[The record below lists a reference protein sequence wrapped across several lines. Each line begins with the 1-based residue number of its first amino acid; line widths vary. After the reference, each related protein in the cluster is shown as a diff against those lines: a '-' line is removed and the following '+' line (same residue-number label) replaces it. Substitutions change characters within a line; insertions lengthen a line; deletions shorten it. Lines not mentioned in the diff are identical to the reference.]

1 MQLQL
6 HLFGHYQLTIGG
18 QSAKFAT
25 DHARALLA
33 YLAVEARPHQRPSLA
48 TLLWPEQPETT
59 ARQNLRQAL
68 VYLKKA
74 LQSEP
79 ELDQYLVITSRSVQ
93 LQLDPE
99 RVDVLHF
106 RQLLATCASHPHPT
120 LLTCADCLQRLSHA
134 ADLYVGEFLQGFFI
148 KNSPPF
154 EEWALYTREQ
164 LHRQAIDLFH
174 TLTLHHEAQGDYH
187 AMQAMAAR
195 QLVLEPW
202 REEAYVQRMRALA
215 LSGQS
220 AAALAHYAT
229 CVRVLEHELGVAP
242 APETT
247 ALYEQIRAGHLRGP
261 SLRPPVT
268 VTSASNEVVTPAA
281 PPRGAADEAATTPD
295 IGVSTGTVAHDWLEM
310 PASTHFQGR
319 STEVAQLK
327 RWLLD
332 ERYRVVAIL
341 GMGGLGKTTLAAH
354 LAQAVA
360 AHFDRIIWRSLLNAP
375 PCAELLQGWLRTL
388 LGETATVLPQD
399 QADQLR
405 LLLDHLRETR
415 CLLVLD
421 NLESIMQGDAT
432 AGTLRPGYEAYAQLW
447 QTLATTP
454 HQSCLVL
461 TSREE
466 PAGLA
471 RLTNQ
476 RQTVAV
482 LNLAGLDHHA
492 GAQLLQHY
500 GLDAK
505 PTAMRS
511 LLDHYSGN
519 PLALQLVAHTILEL
533 FGGNVAAFQQD
544 RAPIF
549 DDIRTVLDSQFARL
563 APLEQELLY
572 WLAIE
577 REAVTLQRLEE
588 NLVEHPPKRIFVEAL
603 RALQRRS
610 LVEQHKSTFSLQNVL
625 IEYLTEQLVE
635 QVADE
640 LDQHL
645 HSAEQVETAT
655 SAFAFETAYL
665 NRFALLQADAKEAVR
680 QSQLRL
686 ILQPVAQRLRDQF
699 GSAALAIRVKRWLAH
714 LRTSWAHRPGYL
726 AGNLINLLQALA
738 IELHGFNF
746 AGLTIWQ
753 ADLRGSTLHECDF
766 TGADLARSV
775 FTDNFGLINTIAIS
789 PNGALLAAAIGNG
802 EVRLWRRHDRRLAG
816 LLHGH
821 GAHIWSLAFSPD
833 GQLLAGGGDDQRIRL
848 WHVDRLTTHGTGE
861 MRFVL
866 QGHTGAIHAVAF
878 SPDGQFLASA
888 GYDQTIRLW
897 GVADGQLHLQLTG
910 HTGCIYSIA
919 FSADGKLLVSGS
931 DDHTVRVWTNW
942 QPNTNAHAVGQG
954 AITHQVLRGH
964 SERVYSVAISP
975 DGRTLASGSTDQT
988 VGLWS
993 WQAGV
998 GGALL
1003 QRLAGHRHLVRSV
1016 AFRPDGQ
1023 TLASGSYD
1031 ETIRLW
1037 DVATGQTQQ
1046 TLYGHNAW
1054 IRAVA
1059 FTPDGQQLVSGSFDY
1074 TVRLWDLQP
1083 GAEQTHYLL
1092 RGYTNLVRAV
1102 AFSPDGR
1109 TIASGSDDQVVRL
1122 WQMQT
1127 IAAGEEERKIG
1138 LQLRGHTRTIRAL
1151 AFSPDGCRLASGGYD
1166 ATVCIW
1172 VLTAAGTAQLGCTVR
1187 HQDIVRAIAF
1197 SPDSRLIASGSSDRT
1212 VRICDAVNG
1221 EVYQIL
1227 SGHTDTVWGVAFHP
1241 AGQQLA
1247 SCSADGTVKVWDVT
1261 DGHLH
1266 HSFSAHAHPVKAIA
1280 FSPDG
1285 ACLATGSEDQTVRV
1299 WAAATGELLYTCYG
1313 HTDFVWSVAFSP
1325 DGQHLASSSSD
1336 RTIRLWDRPCAASRS
1351 TSSPLHH
1358 IFTGHSDWV
1367 WMIAFSPDGQTLV
1380 SCSDDEM
1387 IKLWSVA
1394 GGACLQTLRVPGPYA
1409 GMQIQ
1414 GVSGLSETQKTALK
1428 ALGAVETAIAPEPI
1442 RPLPTLPTPLTPLV
1456 GRANELAAL
1465 AELLQQPTLR
1475 LLTLIGPGGMGK
1487 TRLALAAGAAHQAA
1501 FADGVYFVALA
1512 PLTHASEV
1520 AATIAAALALPVQ
1533 GRDPRQLLRQSLQQK
1548 AVLLILDNVE
1558 HLLPTAL
1565 AHATGKA
1572 DETLLDL
1579 IRELL
1584 QAAPQVRILTTSRE
1598 RLNLQGET
1606 LYRVEGLSYL
1616 TQATGEP
1623 SVASAA
1629 IELFVQAARRV
1640 RRDFTVTPADLRPL
1654 FQICYLVQGLPL
1666 GLEMTA
1672 AWVDQL
1678 SVGEIADEMRKSLD
1692 FLTLTEHNVPARQR
1706 SLRAVFEWS
1715 WRLLSPQEQGCL
1727 RRLAIFR
1734 GGFTRAAAEAVAGA
1748 SLHELGT
1755 LIHKSLLTHRTAA
1768 IGPTGP
1774 TNTAQGRYELH
1785 ELLRQFADEQLQG
1798 AAHEY
1803 SLVAQRHS
1811 EYYLAFLA
1819 ARAVPITRAESR
1831 AVTAEI
1837 QLEVDNVRQAWSWA
1851 ARHCCYQLLDQAAY
1865 SLWQFCKYAGLWPE
1879 GVELFQ
1885 LAIDS
1890 LRQQPDLTAT
1900 LTGVSLLSKLLAI
1913 QGSCLMGLSDHARAL
1928 TVAQEA
1934 IGLGQRDEAQAA
1946 AQQGL
1951 TLGTL
1956 VYGQALRRTGA
1967 TEAARPY
1974 LAQAVTLAQRYQAQP
1989 TPLELLPE
1997 VEMRAYGW
2005 LCSIALSPDHDYGAA
2020 QRFAEANLQL
2030 CRRLGKVDGEMI
2042 AITDLI
2048 DIAVATDDLTTAR
2061 RYGEQVLQMA
2071 EQTGSQRLIATSY
2084 RTLAEIAQRQG
2095 EYALAYTLAERA
2107 LREIQ
2112 ALGDVLHQVVVLS
2125 QLGLLSTLMGAYG
2138 QGQQWFDQLANA
2150 RRRVESAIVEIF
2162 AATVALTRFA
2172 LYQGDSATALHHAQ
2186 QAQTLAQQLAAPAK
2200 QLQAAL
2206 LIGHAQHGQQQ
2217 WAAAASAYQQ
2227 AMAHAKPLGSA
2238 SHTVEPLAGLAQV
2251 ALAKGDLAT
2260 AQRQVEAILAALTA
2274 NPQASLEEPFL
2285 IYLVCHHVLAA
2296 AGDPRA
2302 AKVVQSGYDLL
2313 QSYAGAIPDP
2323 QWRHTFLTKVPTNAA
2338 LQLAYQAAQAEQARR
2353 APRRRRAVAQSA

>member
-1 MQLQL
+1 MHLQL
-6 HLFGHYQLTIGG
+6 LLFGHYQLTIGD

-33 YLAVEARPHQRPSLA
+33 YLAVEARPHQRTSLA
-48 TLLWPEQPETT
+48 TLLWPEQVETS

-79 ELDQYLVITSRSVQ
+79 DLAQYLVITSKTVQ
-93 LQLDPE
+93 IQLEPE
-99 RVDVLHF
+99 QVDVLHF
-106 RQLLATCASHPHPT
+106 RQLLATCTTHPHTT

-174 TLTLHHEAQGDYH
+174 SLTLHHEAHGDYH

-202 REEAYVQRMRALA
+202 REEAHVQRMRALA

-229 CVRVLEHELGVAP
+229 CVRVLAHELGVAP

-247 ALYEQIRAGHLRGP
+247 ALYEQIRAGHLRSP
-261 SLRPPVT
+261 NLSR
-268 VTSASNEVVTPAA
+268 PAA
-281 PPRGAADEAATTPD
+281 VTIASATTGAATTDEAPSGAADEAATTP
-295 IGVSTGTVAHDWLEM
+295 GVGMSAGTVAHDWLEM
-310 PASTHFQGR
+310 PTNTHFQGR
-319 STEVAQLK
+319 RAEVAQLK

-341 GMGGLGKTTLAAH
+341 GMGGLGKSTLAAH

-375 PCAELLQGWLRTL
+375 PYAELLQGWLRTL
-388 LGETATVLPQD
+388 AGEAVTVLPQE
-399 QADQLR
+399 QAEQQR
-405 LLLDHLRETR
+405 LLLDYLRDTR
-415 CLLVLD
+415 CLLILD
-421 NLESIMQGDAT
+421 NVESIMQGAAT

-447 QTLATTP
+447 QLLATTP

-471 RLTNQ
+471 RLSSQ
-476 RQTVAV
+476 QQTVAL

-500 GLDAK
+500 GLDAQ
-505 PTAMRS
+505 PTAIRS

-519 PLALQLVAHTILEL
+519 PLALQLVAHTIIEL
-533 FGGNVAAFQQD
+533 FSGDVAAFQQD

-549 DDIRTVLDSQFARL
+549 DDIRTVLDRQFARL
-563 APLEQELLY
+563 APLEQALLY

-577 REAVTLQRLEE
+577 REAVTLQRLEG

-610 LVEQHKSTFSLQNVL
+610 LVEQHQATFSLQNVL

-640 LDQHL
+640 LGRHL
-645 HSAEQVETAT
+645 PSGEQNETPT
-655 SAFAFETAYL
+655 SDLGTAYF

-686 ILQPVAQRLRDQF
+686 ILQPIAQRLSDQL
-699 GSAALAIRVKRWLAH
+699 GSAALAMYIKRWLVH
-714 LRTSWAHRPGYL
+714 LRTSWTHRPGYL
-726 AGNLINLLQALA
+726 TGNLINLLQALA

-746 AGLTIWQ
+746 AGLTVWQ
-753 ADLRGSTLHECDF
+753 ADLRGVTLHECDF

-775 FTDNFGLINTIAIS
+775 FTDNFGLINTIAVS
-789 PNGALLAAAIGNG
+789 PDGVLLAAAIGNG
-802 EVRLWRRHDRRLAG
+802 EVRLWRRQDRRPAS

-833 GQLLAGGGDDQRIRL
+833 GQLLAGGSDDQRIRL
-848 WHVDRLTTHGTGE
+848 WHVDRLLTHGTGE

-931 DDHTVRVWTNW
+931 DDQTVRVWMNW
-942 QPNTNAHAVGQG
+942 HTTGQSAARG
-954 AITHQVLRGH
+954 GVTSQVLHGH
-964 SERVYSVAISP
+964 RERVYSVAVSP

-988 VGLWS
+988 ICLWS
-993 WQAGV
+993 WQAGG
-998 GGALL
+998 GGALR

-1016 AFRPDGQ
+1016 AFHPDGQ

-1037 DVATGQTQQ
+1037 DVATGQLRQ
-1046 TLYGHNAW
+1046 TLYGHSAW

-1074 TVRLWDLQP
+1074 TVRLWDLQA
-1083 GAEQTHYLL
+1083 GAEQAHYLL

-1102 AFSPDGR
+1102 AFSPDGK
-1109 TIASGSDDQVVRL
+1109 TIASGSDDQIVRL
-1122 WQMQT
+1122 WHVQT
-1127 IAAGEEERKIG
+1127 TAGVQESRLR

-1151 AFSPDGCRLASGGYD
+1151 AFSPDGRRLASGGYD

-1172 VLTAAGTAQLGCTVR
+1172 VLTATGTAALGCTVR
-1187 HQDIVRAIAF
+1187 HQDIVRAMAF
-1197 SPDSRLIASGSSDRT
+1197 SPDSQLIASGSSDRT
-1212 VRICDAVNG
+1212 VRISGASNG

-1227 SGHTDTVWGVAFHP
+1227 NGHTDTVWGVAFHP
-1241 AGQQLA
+1241 AGRLLA
-1247 SCSADGTVKVWDVT
+1247 SCSADGTVKLWDVV
-1261 DGHLH
+1261 DGHLQ
-1266 HSFSAHAHPVKAIA
+1266 HSFPAHTHPVKAIA

-1299 WAAATGELLYTCYG
+1299 WAATTGELLYTCHG
-1313 HTDFVWSVAFSP
+1313 HTDFIWSVAFSP
-1325 DGQHLASSSSD
+1325 DGQQLASSSSD
-1336 RTIRLWDRPCAASRS
+1336 RTIRLWDLQSVERMATP
-1351 TSSPLHH
+1351 SPLHR
-1358 IFTGHSDWV
+1358 ILTGHSDWV

-1380 SCSDDEM
+1380 SCSDDETV
-1387 IKLWSVA
+1387 KLWSVST
-1394 GGACLQTLRVPGPYA
+1394 GACAQTLRVPGPYA
-1409 GMQIQ
+1409 GMQIH
-1414 GVSGLSETQKTALK
+1414 GVSGLTAAQKAALK
-1428 ALGAVETAIAPEPI
+1428 ALGAVEAAALPEPPP
-1442 RPLPTLPTPLTPLV
+1442 RAPALPVPLTPLI
-1456 GRANELAAL
+1456 GRASELAAL
-1465 AELLQQPTLR
+1465 AELLLQPTLR

-1487 TRLALAAGAAHQAA
+1487 TRLALAAGMAHQDD

-1512 PLTHASEV
+1512 PLTQASEV
-1520 AATIAAALALPVQ
+1520 APTIATALALSVQ
-1533 GRDPRQLLRQSLQQK
+1533 GNDPRQVLRQRLQQK
-1548 AVLLILDNVE
+1548 ALLLILDNVE

-1565 AHATGKA
+1565 AQATGKA
-1572 DETLLDL
+1572 DDTLLDL

-1584 QAAPQVRILTTSRE
+1584 QEAPQLRILATSRE

-1616 TQATGEP
+1616 TQETGEP
-1623 SVASAA
+1623 GVASAA
-1629 IELFVQAARRV
+1629 IALFVQAARRV

-1678 SVGEIADEMRKSLD
+1678 TIGEIAAEMRKSLD
-1692 FLTLTEHNVPARQR
+1692 FLTLTEHNVPVRQR

-1715 WRLLSPQEQGCL
+1715 WRLLSAEEQRCL

-1734 GGFTRAAAEAVAGA
+1734 GGFTRLAAEAVTGA
-1748 SLHELGT
+1748 SLRELGT
-1755 LIHKSLLTHRTAA
+1755 LLHKSLLIHQPAA
-1768 IGPTGP
+1768 GGLAGPTG
-1774 TNTAQGRYELH
+1774 TAQGRYELH
-1785 ELLRQFADEQLQG
+1785 EMVRQFADEQLQ
-1798 AAHEY
+1798 AATDEHER
-1803 SLVAQRHS
+1803 VAQRHS
-1811 EYYLAFLA
+1811 EYYLTFLA
-1819 ARAVPITRAESR
+1819 ARAVSITRAESR

-1851 ARHCCYQLLDQAAY
+1851 ARRGSQRLLDQAAY
-1865 SLWQFCKYAGLWPE
+1865 TLWQFCKYGGLWPE
-1879 GVELFQ
+1879 GIELLQ
-1885 LAIDS
+1885 QAIDG
-1890 LRQQPDLTAT
+1890 LRQRPDLATTPATA
-1900 LTGVSLLSKLLAI
+1900 SLLSKLLAL
-1913 QGSCLMGLSDHARAL
+1913 QGSCLIGRSDHTQAL
-1928 TVAQEA
+1928 TAAQEA
-1934 IGLGQRDEAQAA
+1934 IAVGQLYAAEAA
-1946 AQQGL
+1946 AQQGM

-1956 VYGQALRRTGA
+1956 VQGQALRRMGA
-1967 TEAARPY
+1967 TAAARPY
-1974 LAQAVTLAQRYQAQP
+1974 LAQAVTLAQHYQAQP
-1989 TPLELLPE
+1989 ASAELLPE

-2005 LCSIALSPDHDYGAA
+2005 LCSIAISPDHDYAA
-2020 QRFAEANLQL
+2020 ARRYAEANLYL
-2030 CRRLGKVDGEMI
+2030 CRQLGKMDGELI

-2061 RYGEQVLQMA
+2061 RYGEQVVQLA
-2071 EQTGSQRLIATSY
+2071 EQAGSQRLIATSH
-2084 RTLAEIAQRQG
+2084 RALAEITQRQG
-2095 EYALAYTLAERA
+2095 EYALAYSLAERA
-2107 LREIQ
+2107 LSEIQ

-2125 QLGLLSTLMGAYG
+2125 QLGLLSTLMGAYA
-2138 QGQQWFDQLANA
+2138 QGQQWFDQLAA
-2150 RRRVESAIVEIF
+2150 VRQTVESAVVEIF
-2162 AATVALTRFA
+2162 AATVALARFA
-2172 LYQGDSATALHHAQ
+2172 LYQADPATTLHYAQ
-2186 QAQTLAQQLAAPAK
+2186 QAQSLADQLTAPAK

-2206 LIGHAQHGQQQ
+2206 LSGHAQHGQQQ
-2217 WAAAASAYQQ
+2217 WAAATSAYAQ
-2227 AMAHAKPLGSA
+2227 ALAYAKRLGSA
-2238 SHTVEPLAGLAQV
+2238 GHAIEPLAGLAQV
-2251 ALAKGDLAT
+2251 ALAQGELAT
-2260 AQRQVEAILAALTA
+2260 AQRHVETILATLAA

-2285 IYLVCHHVLAA
+2285 IYLVCYRVLAA
-2296 AGDPRA
+2296 TGDPRA
-2302 AKVVQSGYDLL
+2302 GKVVQSGYDLL

-2323 QWRHTFLTKVPTNAA
+2323 QWRHSFLTKVPTNVA
-2338 LQLAYQAAQAEQARR
+2338 LQQAYQTAQQRHAYT
-2353 APRRRRAVAQSA
+2353 APSAPPSSSP